1 MNEGA
6 LFVVATPIG
15 NLNDMSPRAIEVL
28 GAADLIAAEDTRV
41 TGRLLSHFGIK
52 GRQIAL
58 HDHNEESLAERL
70 IGELKSGQNVALVSD
85 AGTPLISDPGYRLIG
100 AAHRAGIRVV
110 PVPGASALVTAL
122 SACGLPT
129 DRFAYEGFLP
139 ARAVARQKSLQALS
153 DETRTLVFFESVH
166 RIRDSVADMIV
177 TFGGDRDAF
186 IGRELTKLH
195 EQCVA
200 ANLDA
205 LASMLEDGS
214 IPLKGEFV
222 IAVAAEVA
230 VPDDLVQ
237 IDLKVLMDALV
248 AALPGKQAVE
258 IAARVTG
265 RNRNALYRDML
276 AAKSS
281 PSTET

>member
-15 NLNDMSPRAIEVL
+15 NLNDMSPRAREVL
-28 GAADLIAAEDTRV
+28 DAADLIAAEDTRV

-58 HDHNEESLAERL
+58 HDHNEELLAERL
-70 IGELKSGQNVALVSD
+70 IGELKAGQNVALVCD
-85 AGTPLISDPGYRLIG
+85 AGTPLISDPGYRLLG

-110 PVPGASALVTAL
+110 PVPGPSALVTAL

-139 ARAVARQKSLQALS
+139 AKSAARQKTLQVLAA
-153 DETRTLVFFESVH
+153 ETRTLLFFESVH
-166 RIRDSVADMIV
+166 RIRDTVADMLV
-177 TFGGDRDAF
+177 AFGSQREAF

-222 IAVAAEVA
+222 VAVAGQAA
-230 VPDDLVQ
+230 VPDDLVH
-237 IDLKVLMDALV
+237 IELRELIAGLMDV
-248 AALPGKQAVE
+248 LPGKQAVE
-258 IAARVTG
+258 LAARLTG
-265 RNRNALYRDML
+265 RNRNEVYRQML
-276 AAKSS
+276 AAKAK
-281 PSTET
+281 PTG

>member
-15 NLNDMSPRAIEVL
+15 NLNDMSPRAREVL
-28 GAADLIAAEDTRV
+28 AAADLIAAEDTRV

-58 HDHNEESLAERL
+58 HDHNEDALAERL
-70 IGELKSGQNVALVSD
+70 IGELKTGQNVALVSD
-85 AGTPLISDPGYRLIG
+85 AGTPMISDPGYRLLS

-139 ARAVARQKSLQALS
+139 ARSAARKTALQS
-153 DETRTLVFFESVH
+153 VSGETRTLVFFESVH
-166 RIRDSVADMIV
+166 RIRESVADMV
-177 TFGGDRDAF
+177 ETFGGERPAF

-195 EQCVA
+195 EQCVSTT
-200 ANLDA
+200 LQA
-205 LASMLEDGS
+205 LARMLEDGS

-222 IAVAAEVA
+222 VVLAGRERIREDVLQM
-230 VPDDLVQ
+230 DTDSLLQILV
-237 IDLKVLMDALV
+237 D
-248 AALPGKQAVE
+248 ALPGKQAVE
-258 IAARVTG
+258 IAARITG
-265 RNRNALYRDML
+265 RKRNLLYRQML
-276 AAKSS
+276 AMKS
-281 PSTET
+281 TATD